1 MLPSNI
7 KTGYVEPA
15 PPPTFTATGT
25 LDFDAMKPDK
35 EAPRPSPEKIKQNDS
50 EPVVTRIRP
59 PLRPVPQQ

>member
-1 MLPSNI
+1 MRLLEKKASERPNIQQVLQMLPSNI

-35 EAPRPSPEKIKQNDS
+35 EAPRPSSPKKI
-50 EPVVTRIRP
+50 
-59 PLRPVPQQ
+59 